1 MSRRDRRSNQ
11 NTTAIKLSV
20 KRFDGAIVFLVC
32 SGLVVFRSKHLMFA
46 GWRSSMT
53 GRLWYMPLVALS
65 LLISVHAKAAHAQ
78 TKITIGVAAMSP
90 RTIPLLVAQ
99 EQGLFAKHGIEAR
112 IVLIKGAPTLVASL
126 ISGDIEVGYTGGT
139 AVLGAASQ
147 GLYLRILSSISSKL
161 THSLVA
167 NPSFKTA
174 EQLRGKRFGIQSIG
188 GSTWMHTILGLEH
201 VGLDVK
207 RDNISLLVI
216 GDSVLISQSL
226 EAGRIDAAVLD
237 GALVRRLKSKGFYI
251 VADMTPA
258 NIPMLNQAI
267 VVTQELL
274 QKRAGVAENILMALV
289 DSLAYTLSPANKS
302 VVAKTMMR
310 RFHIDDPVIAEE
322 GYQDLLTSIERKP
335 LPSLE
340 ALRNIR
346 RLMAVQNPKAA
357 NVKVEELIDARLI
370 RKLDENG
377 YMDRV
382 AASYGLK

>member
-1 MSRRDRRSNQ
+1 MFRQAHHERNSSWPRILSLVEGRASLVIGLFRYVPTRDSMKFSEEGTPMIRK
-11 NTTAIKLSV
+11 TA
-20 KRFDGAIVFLVC
+20 
-32 SGLVVFRSKHLMFA
+32 FA
-46 GWRSSMT
+46 GIMV
-53 GRLWYMPLVALS
+53 LLLNLFIVARA
-65 LLISVHAKAAHAQ
+65 IGQ
-78 TKITIGVAAMSP
+78 TRITIGVAAMIP

-99 EQGLFAKHGIEAR
+99 EQGLFAKHGIDSR

-161 THSLVA
+161 THTLVA
-167 NPSFKTA
+167 APNFRTA

-207 RDNISLLVI
+207 RDGISLLVI
-216 GDSVLISQSL
+216 GDSVLIGQSL

-237 GALVRRLKSKGFYI
+237 GALVRRLRSKGFSV
-251 VADMTPA
+251 VAELTPA

-267 VVTQELL
+267 VVGQDFL
-274 QKRAGVAENILMALV
+274 QKRAEVAEKILMALV
-289 DSLAYTLSPANKS
+289 DSLAYTLAPQNKS
-302 VVAKTMMR
+302 IVTKTMMT
-310 RFHIDDPVIAEE
+310 RFHISDPSIAEE
-322 GYQDLLTSIERKP
+322 GYQDLLTSVERKP

-382 AASYGLK
+382 AAVYGLK

>member
-1 MSRRDRRSNQ
+1 
-11 NTTAIKLSV
+11 
-20 KRFDGAIVFLVC
+20 
-32 SGLVVFRSKHLMFA
+32 
-46 GWRSSMT
+46 
-53 GRLWYMPLVALS
+53 
-65 LLISVHAKAAHAQ
+65 
-78 TKITIGVAAMSP
+78 MSP
-90 RTIPLLVAQ
+90 RTIPLLIAQ
-99 EQGLFAKHGIEAR
+99 EQGLFGKQGIEAR

-139 AVLGAASQ
+139 AVLGAAAQ

-167 NPSFKTA
+167 NPNFKTA

-207 RDNISLLVI
+207 RDNINLLVI
-216 GDSVLISQSL
+216 GDSVLIGQSL

-237 GALVRRLKSKGFYI
+237 GALVRRLKSKGFTVI
-251 VADMTPA
+251 VDMTPA

-267 VVTQELL
+267 VVNQEFSHR
-274 QKRAGVAENILMALV
+274 RADVAEKILMALV
-289 DSLAYTLSPANKS
+289 EGLAYTLSAANKS

-310 RFHIDDPVIAEE
+310 RFHIDDPAIVEE

-346 RLMAVQNPKAA
+346 RLMAAQNPKAA
-357 NVKVEELIDARLI
+357 NVKVEDLIDARLI

-377 YMDRV
+377 YMDKV
-382 AASYGLK
+382 AATYGLK

>member
-1 MSRRDRRSNQ
+1 
-11 NTTAIKLSV
+11 
-20 KRFDGAIVFLVC
+20 
-32 SGLVVFRSKHLMFA
+32 
-46 GWRSSMT
+46 MT

-99 EQGLFAKHGIEAR
+99 ERGLFAKHGIEAR

-251 VADMTPA
+251 VADMTSA

>member
-1 MSRRDRRSNQ
+1 
-11 NTTAIKLSV
+11 
-20 KRFDGAIVFLVC
+20 
-32 SGLVVFRSKHLMFA
+32 
-46 GWRSSMT
+46 MT
-53 GRLWYMPLVALS
+53 GKLWIAFWVTIFSLIGFQLS
-65 LLISVHAKAAHAQ
+65 IAAAQ
-78 TKITIGVAAMSP
+78 TKITVGVAAMSP

-99 EQGLFAKHGIEAR
+99 QQGLFAKQGIEAR
-112 IVLIKGAPTLVASL
+112 VVLIKGAPTLVASL

-161 THSLVA
+161 THTIVA
-167 NPSFKTA
+167 APNLKTA
-174 EQLRGKRFGIQSIG
+174 EQLRGKSFGIQSIG
-188 GSTWMHTILGLEH
+188 GSTWMHTILALEH
-201 VGLDVK
+201 VGIDIK
-207 RDNISLLVI
+207 RDHINLLVI

-237 GALVRRLKSKGFYI
+237 GALVRRLKSKGFMLI
-251 VADMTPA
+251 ADMTPA

-267 VVTQELL
+267 VVNQDFL
-274 QKRAGVAENILMALV
+274 QKRADVAEKILMALV
-289 DSLAYTLSPANKS
+289 ESLAYTLAPMNKAT
-302 VVAKTMMR
+302 VTKIMMR
-310 RFHIDDPVIAEE
+310 GLQISDPTVAED

-346 RLMAVQNPKAA
+346 RLMAAQNPKAA

-377 YMDRV
+377 YMDKV
-382 AASYGLK
+382 AATYGLK

>member
-1 MSRRDRRSNQ
+1 
-11 NTTAIKLSV
+11 
-20 KRFDGAIVFLVC
+20 
-32 SGLVVFRSKHLMFA
+32 
-46 GWRSSMT
+46 
-53 GRLWYMPLVALS
+53 
-65 LLISVHAKAAHAQ
+65 
-78 TKITIGVAAMSP
+78 MSP
-90 RTIPLLVAQ
+90 RTIPLLIAQ

-167 NPSFKTA
+167 NPNFKTA

-267 VVTQELL
+267 VVTQEFL
-274 QKRAGVAENILMALV
+274 QKRADVAEKILMALV
-289 DSLAYTLSPANKS
+289 ESLSYTLSPANKS

-357 NVKVEELIDARLI
+357 SVKVEELIDARLI

-377 YMDRV
+377 YMDKI
-382 AASYGLK
+382 AATYGLK

>member
-1 MSRRDRRSNQ
+1 
-11 NTTAIKLSV
+11 
-20 KRFDGAIVFLVC
+20 
-32 SGLVVFRSKHLMFA
+32 
-46 GWRSSMT
+46 
-53 GRLWYMPLVALS
+53 MPLVALS
-65 LLISVHAKAAHAQ
+65 LLISVHARAAHAQ